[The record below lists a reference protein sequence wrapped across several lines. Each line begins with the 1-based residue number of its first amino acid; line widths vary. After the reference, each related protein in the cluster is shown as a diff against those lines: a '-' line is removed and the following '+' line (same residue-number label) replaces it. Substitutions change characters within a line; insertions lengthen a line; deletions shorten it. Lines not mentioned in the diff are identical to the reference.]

1 MPQAI
6 WNNAVIAETDNP
18 IEIDGNVYFPLESV
32 KKEFLRPSSTT
43 SMCGWKGTAKY
54 YSLEVNGQT
63 NADAAWYYAEP
74 KEAAIEIKGRLA
86 FWRGVKVE

>member
-18 IEIDGNVYFPLESV
+18 VQIDGNVYFPLESV

-43 SMCGWKGTAKY
+43 SVCGWKGTANY

-86 FWRGVKVE
+86 FWRGVKVD

>member
-43 SMCGWKGTAKY
+43 SMCGWKGTANY